1 MFYNKYSLYVQLHN
15 KFCTP
20 GRRVAESSP
29 LVVPCIRKYCMR
41 LVPACLSFFSPL
53 IKIND

>member
-20 GRRVAESSP
+20 GRRVAESLL
-29 LVVPCIRKYCMR
+29 LVVPCIKKHCMHI
-41 LVPACLSFFSPL
+41 VPACLSFFSPL